1 MADKQP
7 KDDNIE
13 HLPDF
18 IKQAPW
24 YMKDK
29 LAVEEGVE
37 QQKNLTIDGK
47 SREYGQYGP
56 PPDVEKKEVVTE
68 HFNQP
73 KKGPQIWQNDRK
85 KDKQQ
90 LLDNIK
96 AKFSQAKK

>member
-37 QQKNLTIDGK
+37 QHKNLTIDGK
-47 SREYGQYGP
+47 SREYG
-56 PPDVEKKEVVTE
+56 
-68 HFNQP
+68 
-73 KKGPQIWQNDRK
+73 
-85 KDKQQ
+85 
-90 LLDNIK
+90 
-96 AKFSQAKK
+96 